1 MADSTAHARGVVMQL
16 HSQDDDLLFC
26 RAVLAFFSHASF
38 GFKLRQGTTR
48 VPILELLQQAQ
59 TTATSWPSTRNLSLS
74 GSQIR
79 VDKDYV
85 PVRE

>member
-1 MADSTAHARGVVMQL
+1 MMTFS
-16 HSQDDDLLFC
+16 S
-26 RAVLAFFSHASF
+26 AVLFLRSF
-38 GFKLRQGTTR
+38 RMRPFRFKLRQGTTR

-59 TTATSWPSTRNLSLS
+59 TTAISQPLTRNLSLS